1 MFIVVLCWLS
11 LTPSQIYLIF
21 LSFTGEMIKIVVED
35 YVQHLS
41 SYNYHLTFKP
51 QLLFGEPFQYQN
63 RIAIEFNHLYHWHPL
78 MPDDFNINGTK
89 YNLKEFVFHPE
100 ILVKHG
106 IREFVDSL
114 SKQRAG
120 AVSYFQNF
128 QFYRENTVKHFLFAW
143 TLFLHKFARSWRC

>member
-1 MFIVVLCWLS
+1 
-11 LTPSQIYLIF
+11 
-21 LSFTGEMIKIVVED
+21 MIKIVVED

-120 AVSYFQNF
+120 AVSSKSSLLWRNQYSAEGMWCQ
-128 QFYRENTVKHFLFAW
+128 QTQSVTDREMTDIVIPMWRFLCM
-143 TLFLHKFARSWRC
+143 HY